1 MSTSLG
7 GAHHGAWNVRQ
18 GGAGVNT
25 DTAIVHTNTSWH
37 TFPNL
42 ILPQYD
48 AVMQGPHMYCVYTF
62 RQSGVDDNNGWFWAW
77 LIAQPM
83 RDTNG
88 AKSVWWKE
96 VTGDTA
102 WHGASWA
109 QKYFAYTDSA
119 NGTQTSLLGYFK
131 DSVKI
136 YDGTTKYIVIDH
148 YYGND
153 TPYKWKG
160 TFSSL

>member
-1 MSTSLG
+1 MPTSLG

-37 TFPNL
+37 TYPNL

-48 AVMQGPHMYCVYTF
+48 AVLEGCHMYSLYCY
-62 RQSGVDDNNGWFWAW
+62 RQSGVDNNHGWYWAW

-83 RDTNG
+83 RDSNG
-88 AKSVWWKE
+88 SKSVWWKE
-96 VTGDTA
+96 VTSATA
-102 WHGASWA
+102 WGGSAN
-109 QKYFAYTDSA
+109 KYYAYTDNAS
-119 NGTQTSLLGYFK
+119 GTQTSLLGYFK

-153 TPYKWKG
+153 GSYKWKG
-160 TFSSL
+160 TFSRL